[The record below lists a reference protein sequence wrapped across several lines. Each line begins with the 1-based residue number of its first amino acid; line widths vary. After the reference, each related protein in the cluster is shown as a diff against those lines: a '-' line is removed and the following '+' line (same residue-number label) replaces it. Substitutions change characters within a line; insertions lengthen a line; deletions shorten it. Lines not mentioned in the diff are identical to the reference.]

1 MAEDQVGI
9 VVNFYAKLS
18 VAAIKVT
25 GGSIRK
31 GDLLKYKGSTTDFT
45 EEVTSMEI
53 ENQAIEEA
61 KSGDLVGVKV
71 KERVREK
78 DKVYRVVE

>member
-1 MAEDQVGI
+1 MAEDQVGV

-53 ENQAIEEA
+53 ENQAVEEA

-78 DKVYRVVE
+78 DKVHRVVE